1 MKIVYKVQI
10 QDRIID
16 AVLDAEIRYKSIDY
30 ILLNSQE
37 ATEFKAHLRS
47 INGWTG
53 RCCNL
58 NSLNDGC
65 NMYNGV
71 RIMEEPCK

>member
-1 MKIVYKVQI
+1 MKVVYKVPI
-10 QDRIID
+10 QDRIMD
-16 AVLDAEIRYKSIDY
+16 AVLTADIQGKPIDY

-37 ATEFKAHLRS
+37 AVEFKAQLRL
-47 INGWTG
+47 INRWTG
-53 RCCNL
+53 WCCNL